1 MARTVRDVRLDSRAS
16 REQLPPRG
24 KPYWREL
31 DPGLHIGYRRLKG
44 RPGSWVRR
52 RYVGDSDYETQSFA
66 IADDLSDANGAG
78 VLNFRQAQTEAR
90 AWRDH
95 KAQAAAGRGP
105 FTVADAIKLHVEA
118 LAAIGRN
125 TADTEFRARAM
136 ILPTLGAELV
146 ADLTTERL
154 RAWLMNLAELPPRA
168 RTGRGAA
175 QRYRAMSADHDE
187 AVRRRRNTANRILA
201 ILRAALTTAW
211 REGKVPSDQA
221 WRRVKPFEN
230 VTSARMRYLTIP
242 ECTRL
247 INGCDPNFRL
257 LVRAALESGCRYG
270 ELGRLKVHDFN
281 PDSGTLAILRSKTG
295 KARHVVLTDEGA
307 AFFSQLCAGR
317 AGLELMLRRSSGEHW
332 GMANQT
338 APLTEACRRAGI
350 SPAANFHCLRH
361 TYASHAVMNGA
372 PLHVVAKNLGHAD
385 TRMVE
390 RHYGHLAPSYIA
402 DAIRAAAPKFGI
414 KSECKVASIEG
425 RGQV

>member
-1 MARTVRDVRLDSRAS
+1 MARTVRDVRLDSRAA
-16 REQLPPRG
+16 RERLPPRG

-44 RPGSWVRR
+44 AAGSWARR
-52 RYVGDSDYETQSFA
+52 RYIGDREYETQSFA
-66 IADDLSDANGAG
+66 IADDLSTANGVD
-78 VLNFRQAQTEAR
+78 VLDFRQAQTETR
-90 AWRDH
+90 TWRDH
-95 KAQAAAGRGP
+95 KAQAGAGRGP
-105 FTVADAIKLHVEA
+105 FTVADAVKLHVDA
-118 LAAIGRN
+118 LAAKGHN
-125 TADTEFRARAM
+125 TADTEFRARTM
-136 ILPTLGAELV
+136 ILPTLGTEAV

-154 RAWLMNLAELPPRA
+154 RAWLMSLAAQPPRA
-168 RTGRGAA
+168 RTGKGGA
-175 QRYRAMSADHDE
+175 QRYRAVSVDRDE

-230 VTSARMRYLTIP
+230 VTSARVRYLTIA

-247 INGCDPNFRL
+247 LNGCGPGNFRN
-257 LVRAALESGCRYG
+257 LVRGALETGCRYS
-270 ELGRLKVHDFN
+270 ELARLKAQDFN

-307 AFFSQLCAGR
+307 AFFSELCVSR
-317 AGLELMLRRSSGEHW
+317 AGSELMFSRPSGEPW

-338 APLTEACRRAGI
+338 VPLIEACRHAGI
-350 SPAANFHCLRH
+350 FPPTNFHCLRH

-372 PLHVVAKNLGHAD
+372 PLHVVGKNLGHAD

-390 RHYGHLAPSYIA
+390 KYYGHLAPSYIA
-402 DAIRAAAPKFGI
+402 EEIRKAAPRFGMG
-414 KSECKVASIEG
+414 KSNVT
-425 RGQV
+425 RLV